1 MKELNKKTKIIIIA
15 ILVVLLGAIIY
26 YVYGRETPENNK
38 NAIIPYEDETIQ
50 NKENNVSEDKSEEN
64 STEKIIIYIA
74 GAIKK
79 EGVYELEEGSRI
91 SDAIEQAEGLKEE
104 ADITNINLA
113 YKLED
118 GMKIRIPTQTE
129 NNEKDINKISE
140 EYITKNS
147 GLETENIIED
157 TSKEKE
163 EKIDIN
169 KATQEELETL
179 SGIGPSTANKIVQY
193 RQDNGNFKSIE
204 DIKNVNGIGESKY
217 NEIKEKIIV
226 KK

>member
-1 MKELNKKTKIIIIA
+1 M
-15 ILVVLLGAIIY
+15 
-26 YVYGRETPENNK
+26 
-38 NAIIPYEDETIQ
+38 
-50 NKENNVSEDKSEEN
+50 
-64 STEKIIIYIA
+64 
-74 GAIKK
+74 
-79 EGVYELEEGSRI
+79 
-91 SDAIEQAEGLKEE
+91 
-104 ADITNINLA
+104 
-113 YKLED
+113 
-118 GMKIRIPTQTE
+118 
-129 NNEKDINKISE
+129 
-140 EYITKNS
+140 
-147 GLETENIIED
+147 ETENIIED

-193 RQDNGNFKSIE
+193 RKDNGNFKSIE

>member
-64 STEKIIIYIA
+64 STEKIILYIA

-193 RQDNGNFKSIE
+193 RKDNGNFKSIE

>member
-140 EYITKNS
+140 DYITKNS

-193 RQDNGNFKSIE
+193 RKDNGNFKSIE

>member
-91 SDAIEQAEGLKEE
+91 SDAIEAAEGLKEE

-193 RQDNGNFKSIE
+193 RKDNGNFKSIE

>member
-1 MKELNKKTKIIIIA
+1 MKELNKKTKIIIA

-193 RQDNGNFKSIE
+193 RKDNGNFKSIE

>member
-26 YVYGRETPENNK
+26 YVYGRETPDNNK

-50 NKENNVSEDKSEEN
+50 NKENNISEDKSEEN
-64 STEKIIIYIA
+64 DTEKIIIYIA

-147 GLETENIIED
+147 GLEKENIIED
-157 TSKEKE
+157 TRKEKE

-179 SGIGPSTANKIVQY
+179 SGIGPSTASKIVQY
-193 RQDNGNFKSIE
+193 RKDNGNFKSIE
-204 DIKNVNGIGESKY
+204 EIKNVNGIGESKY

>member
-193 RQDNGNFKSIE
+193 RKDNGNFKSIE
-204 DIKNVNGIGESKY
+204 DIKNVNRIGESKY

>member
-129 NNEKDINKISE
+129 NNEKYINKISE
-140 EYITKNS
+140 DYITKNS

-193 RQDNGNFKSIE
+193 RKDNGNFKSIE

>member
-38 NAIIPYEDETIQ
+38 NAIIPYEDDTIQ

-193 RQDNGNFKSIE
+193 RKDNGNFKSIE

>member
-193 RQDNGNFKSIE
+193 RKDNGNFKSIE

>member
-26 YVYGRETPENNK
+26 YVYGRETPENNQ

-50 NKENNVSEDKSEEN
+50 SKENNISEDKSEEN
-64 STEKIIIYIA
+64 DTEKIIIYIA

-91 SDAIEQAEGLKEE
+91 SDAIEQAGGLKEE

-147 GLETENIIED
+147 GLETENTIED
-157 TSKEKE
+157 TKKEKE
-163 EKIDIN
+163 DKLDIN

-179 SGIGPSTANKIVQY
+179 SGIGPSTANKIIQY
-193 RQDNGNFKSIE
+193 RKDNGNFKNIE
-204 DIKNVNGIGESKY
+204 DLKNVNGIGESKY

>member
-50 NKENNVSEDKSEEN
+50 SKENNISEDKSEEN

-193 RQDNGNFKSIE
+193 RKDNGNFKSIE

>member
-26 YVYGRETPENNK
+26 YVYGRKTPENNQ

-50 NKENNVSEDKSEEN
+50 SKENNISEDKSEEN
-64 STEKIIIYIA
+64 DTEKIIIYIA

-91 SDAIEQAEGLKEE
+91 SDAIEQAGGLKEE

-147 GLETENIIED
+147 GLETENTIED
-157 TSKEKE
+157 TKKEKE
-163 EKIDIN
+163 EKLDIN

-179 SGIGPSTANKIVQY
+179 SGIGPSTANKIIQY
-193 RQDNGNFKSIE
+193 RKDNGNFKNIE
-204 DIKNVNGIGESKY
+204 DLKNVNGIGESKY

>member
-1 MKELNKKTKIIIIA
+1 M
-15 ILVVLLGAIIY
+15 VLLGAIIY

-193 RQDNGNFKSIE
+193 RKDNGNFKSIE